1 MTFTRVNAV
10 LMRNYLWL
18 MALFVLVLS
27 VFIFLE
33 QNNKKYS
40 IILNNKNQLSKQ
52 SLHII
57 NQVKD
62 KPLVFDIYTNPK
74 SAIAKKISQFFI
86 PYLRINN
93 KLFINFI
100 DPITHPSEVKSNGIT
115 LQGEMVLHYKD
126 TDMGKKIHVT
136 ELSETSIVNA
146 ILSLLRNK
154 DQWLVVGE
162 GFGMSNIADDSGI
175 GLSGL
180 LIHLKK
186 IGIQVARMPLN
197 KDVVLPENVKV
208 ILLPSPTENL
218 GIELVEWL
226 KNQTDNGIGLW
237 WLNDVDLDTQTNMEL
252 AFDVMNLEK
261 IPLQGEN
268 FTDYVSNFPKHAI
281 TKNFNQPIYIAEA
294 TGMISDGFVP
304 LFLND
309 DNTAFAL
316 TKQLDNSRL
325 VITGDADFVSNQYL
339 NMAAN
344 KSMVVRIVDWIL
356 YNDERVNIPLK
367 VNQNTQI
374 LLSQNQLL
382 FLSLFF
388 LVMLPLLFVIIAFF
402 QWRKHRER

>member
-1 MTFTRVNAV
+1 M
-10 LMRNYLWL
+10 
-18 MALFVLVLS
+18 
-27 VFIFLE
+27 
-33 QNNKKYS
+33 
-40 IILNNKNQLSKQ
+40 
-52 SLHII
+52 
-57 NQVKD
+57 KD

-126 TDMGKKIHVT
+126 TDIGKKIHVT

-162 GFGMSNIADDSGI
+162 GFGMSNIADDSGE

-197 KDVVLPENVKV
+197 KDVVLPENVKA

-226 KNQTDNGIGLW
+226 NNQTENGIGLW
-237 WLNDVDLDTQTNMEL
+237 WLNDVDLDAQTNMEL

-261 IPLQGEN
+261 IPMQGEN
-268 FTDYVSNFPKHAI
+268 FTDYVSNFPQHAI

-316 TKQLDNSRL
+316 TKQLGNSRL
-325 VITGDADFVSNQYL
+325 VITGDTDFVRNQYL

-344 KSMVVRIVDWIL
+344 KSMAVRIVDWIL

-382 FLSLFF
+382 FLSLLF

-402 QWRKHRER
+402 QWRKHSGR